1 MRRLAVLLP
10 LVALAGCARDNPDNT
25 PQLGKWEISTK
36 VTSLSVGGR
45 LLAGDRLPEE
55 FRRLEQT
62 ESRCGEPMFS
72 DRDWQED
79 DIADQVNGDCTLDTF
94 DWTVAQV
101 RASGRC
107 TDVRGAPDFTPALRI
122 SVDQTADYYRM
133 TVMLEGAATI
143 AGAQDRPMVSVIAVQ
158 EGRRTG
164 DC

>member
-1 MRRLAVLLP
+1 MRAALWLAIP
-10 LVALAGCARDNPDNT
+10 LAACAADNPENT

-45 LLAGDRLPEE
+45 FLAGDQLPDE
-55 FRRLEQT
+55 FKRLEQT
-62 ESRCGEPMFS
+62 ENRCGEPMFS

-79 DIADQVNGDCTLDTF
+79 DIAGQVNGDCTLETF
-94 DWTVAQV
+94 DWTTAQV
-101 RASGRC
+101 TASGRC
-107 TDVRGAPDFTPALRI
+107 TNVRGAPDFSPALRI

-133 TVMLEGAATI
+133 TVTMEGAATI
-143 AGAQDRPMVSVIAVQ
+143 AGAQGRPMVSVIAVQ